1 MKRTEV
7 KPKLLEEIRQKLV
20 RLIEEN
26 QKEIIGIAEAAE
38 EEISVLRRE
47 LEQLHEEVK
56 KVIDKVDA
64 LAVEERRAR
73 RRLAEVSAD
82 FSRYSEADIKEAYEH
97 AQRLQVELLNLRAKE
112 ELLRTRRDEL
122 ERTLKRLLATK
133 ERAEKLA
140 SRVSVILEYL
150 RKDFQ
155 ELADNWQEMLS
166 RQELALKVLEVQE
179 EERRRVAREIHDGPA
194 QVMANVVLRVEYCLK
209 LMEKRPEALGEELR
223 ALQELVREGLQ
234 EVRKIIYDLRPMALD
249 DLGLVAALK
258 RYLEDFKAARKLE
271 TDFVLLGRER
281 RLPATQEAAIF
292 RIVQEALSNVAK
304 HAAASRVLVK
314 LEFGPRRLNL
324 VVKDDGR
331 GFVPEKVLGESQR
344 RGFGLWSMKERAE
357 LLGGELG
364 VFSSPGQGTVIT
376 LSVPLAGEEGES
388 GTNKGAGG

>member
-1 MKRTEV
+1 MRRGEV

-20 RLIEEN
+20 CLIEEN
-26 QKEIIGIAEAAE
+26 QKEIIRIAEATE
-38 EEISVLRRE
+38 EEIAIIRRE
-47 LEQLHEEVK
+47 LEQLYEEVRR
-56 KVIDKVDA
+56 VIDKVDV
-64 LAVEERRAR
+64 LTVEERRAR
-73 RRLAEVSAD
+73 WRLAEVSAD

-112 ELLRTRRDEL
+112 ELLRARRDEL

-140 SRVSVILEYL
+140 SRVSVVLEYL

-155 ELADNWQEMLS
+155 ELADNWREMLS

-249 DLGLVAALK
+249 DLGLVAALR
-258 RYLEDFKAARKLE
+258 RYLEDFRAARGLE

-331 GFVPEKVLGESQR
+331 GFVPEKVLGER

-364 VFSSPGQGTVIT
+364 VFSNPGQGTVIT

-388 GTNKGAGG
+388 GANKGAGG